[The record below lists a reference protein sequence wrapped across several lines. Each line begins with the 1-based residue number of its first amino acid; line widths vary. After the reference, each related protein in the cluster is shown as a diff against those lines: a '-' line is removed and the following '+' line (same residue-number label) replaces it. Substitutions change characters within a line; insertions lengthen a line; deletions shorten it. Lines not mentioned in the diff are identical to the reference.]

1 MSLEDIKPSRVKRKS
16 VEQELFE
23 KSFIHD
29 QQFRPKEH
37 KPKDSVVCT
46 ITRQARSKSNLLR
59 YSDSMLL
66 NDQIT
71 IPTLFTYG
79 HRFCS
84 KSD

>member
-37 KPKDSVVCT
+37 KPKVDHK
-46 ITRQARSKSNLLR
+46 RKPKNNRELQYL
-59 YSDSMLL
+59 
-66 NDQIT
+66 
-71 IPTLFTYG
+71 YG
-79 HRFCS
+79 EDDD
-84 KSD
+84 K